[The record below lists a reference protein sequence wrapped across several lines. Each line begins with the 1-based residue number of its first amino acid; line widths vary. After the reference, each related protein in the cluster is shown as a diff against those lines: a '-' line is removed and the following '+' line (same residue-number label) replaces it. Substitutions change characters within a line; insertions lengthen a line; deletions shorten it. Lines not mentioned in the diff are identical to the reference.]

1 MEKSTILS
9 MALGIPAV
17 IIAVIALAM
26 AFNAGG
32 DDVDDGTAESVRSLV
47 ASESAQNTRI
57 EWLTT
62 QVGDLQVEIADARQ
76 QEASECRKVNR
87 GRGRSPQPGFAG

>member
-32 DDVDDGTAESVRSLV
+32 DDVDDGTAESVRSSWQ
-47 ASESAQNTRI
+47 ANRRRI
-57 EWLTT
+57 
-62 QVGDLQVEIADARQ
+62 
-76 QEASECRKVNR
+76 
-87 GRGRSPQPGFAG
+87 PG